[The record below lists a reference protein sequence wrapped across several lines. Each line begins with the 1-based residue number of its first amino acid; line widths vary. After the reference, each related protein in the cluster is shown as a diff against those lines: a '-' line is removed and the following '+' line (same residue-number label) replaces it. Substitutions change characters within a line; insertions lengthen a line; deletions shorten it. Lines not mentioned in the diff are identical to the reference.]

1 MITTMAYFVESHGSH
16 SCVETQDAG
25 KPCGNGS
32 ATIVTSY
39 MAVKSRGGGGPV
51 RPPARWRGRFRRSR
65 TAFRS
70 GERLRTQ
77 QE

>member
-39 MAVKSRGGGGPV
+39 GREKQG
-51 RPPARWRGRFRRSR
+51 RGR
-65 TAFRS
+65 T
-70 GERLRTQ
+70 GETTREMAWPFPQ
-77 QE
+77 IANSVPFG